1 MNNSGVFLLLQKKH
15 VMTRTVYTIG
25 ETVYDIIFQDGGIKA
40 GKAGGSMLNASV
52 SLGRLGLNVSFISE
66 VGNDELGD
74 LITGFLQFNKVSTEY
89 IDHFTGGKTPVALA
103 FLDNRS
109 DANYS
114 FYKSYPEQRLQQKMP
129 VVSKNDIVL
138 FGSFF
143 SISPAVRKPV
153 LNFIRQARS
162 AGAIIIY
169 DPNIRSPHKNEL
181 PELLPMIFEN
191 FALADIVRAS
201 YEDFE
206 TIFDI
211 KNDTEAYNRVKKY
224 GDAALIFTRGGGEI
238 SLFANGYAKNFAVP
252 EIRVVST
259 IGAGD
264 SFNAG
269 LVLSLIR
276 QKISRSG
283 LKTMSEQ
290 QWQHVIETGTKLS
303 SQVCQSFDNYYSP

>member
-66 VGNDELGD
+66 VGHDELGD

-109 DANYS
+109 DAKYS

-153 LNFIRQARS
+153 LKFIRQARS

-181 PELLPMIFEN
+181 PVLLPMIFEN

-201 YEDFE
+201 HEDFE

-211 KNDTEAYNRVKKY
+211 KNATEAFDLTKNH

-238 SLFANGYAKNFAVP
+238 TLFSDGYAIDFAVP
-252 EIRVVST
+252 KIRVVST